1 MAKLRFYYGA
11 MGSAKSM
18 RLLTT
23 AYNFDEK
30 GINFLILKPSCD
42 IRDGESTI
50 SSRVGLKRDCLSID
64 STVNIVNFIGLK
76 EIQWILVDEAQ
87 FLTKKQVEELAEM
100 VDVFNVEVMCFGLRT
115 DFQSNFF
122 EGSKRLMEL
131 SDEIEEI
138 KSRCDCGRKTSIN
151 ARFDENNNLL
161 IDGEQIVIG
170 GNDKYKAL
178 CRKCWFEMKNQ
189 IENKQK

>member
-42 IRDGESTI
+42 TRDGENTI
-50 SSRVGLKRDCLSID
+50 SSRVGLKRDCLPID
-64 STVNIVNFIGLK
+64 STVNIINLIGLK

-87 FLTKKQVEELAEM
+87 FLTKKQVEELVEM

-189 IENKQK
+189 NENKEK

>member
-1 MAKLRFYYGA
+1 
-11 MGSAKSM
+11 
-18 RLLTT
+18 
-23 AYNFDEK
+23 
-30 GINFLILKPSCD
+30 
-42 IRDGESTI
+42 
-50 SSRVGLKRDCLSID
+50 LSID

-87 FLTKKQVEELAEM
+87 FLTKKQVEELVEM